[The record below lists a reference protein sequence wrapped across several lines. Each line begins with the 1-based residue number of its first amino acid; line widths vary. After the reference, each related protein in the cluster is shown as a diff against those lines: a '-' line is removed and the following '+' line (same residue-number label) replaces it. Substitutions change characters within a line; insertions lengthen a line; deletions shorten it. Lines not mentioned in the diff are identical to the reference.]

1 MNKEKSIILNKLLE
15 NDSNLKSELVN
26 LYEFNYCIED
36 NLDFED
42 HLTVNECQIVNYV
55 LQKHNY
61 DPIFEFQDEPVSYL
75 IAENLD
81 NWAKDLIT
89 ELQFEYRYCDIE
101 FRTDDNGDLQSNE
114 LLKRNAEPTGM
125 YLVLCDPNSSTVI
138 AEIEFENFDEST
150 DSIIAIIN
158 KEKHKMTKEIQR
170 VCNDFDP
177 DYEFEELWERSSKIS
192 AREFLEIL
200 DQDQE
205 FFQERLDYL

>member
-114 LLKRNAEPTGM
+114 LLKRNAEATGM
-125 YLVLCDPNSSTVI
+125 YLVLSAPNGSTI
-138 AEIEFENFDEST
+138 MTEIEFDNFNDST
-150 DSIIAIIN
+150 DSIIKTINNTKVQMTNEIKRAIS
-158 KEKHKMTKEIQR
+158 
-170 VCNDFDP
+170 DFDP
-177 DYEFEELWERSSKIS
+177 DEQFNELWGPQLNYS

-205 FFQERLDYL
+205 FFQEKLDYL

>member
-15 NDSNLKSELVN
+15 NDSNLKSELVD

-36 NLDFED
+36 NLDYED
-42 HLTVNECQIVNYV
+42 HLTVNELQIINYV

-61 DPIFEFQDEPVSYL
+61 NPIFEFQDEPVSYL

-114 LLKRNAEPTGM
+114 LLKRNAEATGM
-125 YLVLCDPNSSTVI
+125 YLVLCAPNGSTVM
-138 AEIEFENFDEST
+138 AEFEFETFDEST
-150 DSIIAIIN
+150 DSIISIIN
-158 KEKHKMTKEIQR
+158 KEKHKMIKEIQR
-170 VCNDFDP
+170 ACSDFDP
-177 DYEFEELWERSSKIS
+177 DYEFEQLCEHGSKIS

-205 FFQERLDYL
+205 FFQERLEYL

>member
-61 DPIFEFQDEPVSYL
+61 DSIFEFQDEPVSYL

-125 YLVLCDPNSSTVI
+125 YLVLCAPNGSTVM

>member
-114 LLKRNAEPTGM
+114 LLKRNADATGM
-125 YLVLCDPNSSTVI
+125 YLVLCAPNGSTVMT
-138 AEIEFENFDEST
+138 EIEFDNFNDST
-150 DSIIAIIN
+150 DSIIKTIN
-158 KEKHKMTKEIQR
+158 NAKVQMTNEIQR
-170 VCNDFDP
+170 ACSDFNP
-177 DYEFEELWERSSKIS
+177 DYEFEQLWEHGSKIS

-205 FFQERLDYL
+205 FFQERLEYL